1 MSVKELMEITG
12 KSRDVIIARIRKLFP
27 AIVFEP
33 RKKIELTENQGKAV
47 LESYESTFSIGE
59 PDDKPDKPV
68 GSPVKVMIT
77 GSLIKEL
84 SKLLSR
90 DELRQMLFNIPLS
103 EGRKLIEQDK
113 SSENKPEEESDADQ
127 E

>member
-1 MSVKELMEITG
+1 MTVKELMSITS

-27 AIVFEP
+27 DMEFRP
-33 RKKIELTENQGKAV
+33 RVKVELTEDQGKAV
-47 LESYESTFSIGE
+47 LESYEAGFTIGE
-59 PDDKPDKPV
+59 PDSKPDRPV
-68 GSPVKVMIT
+68 GNPVKVVVT
-77 GSLIKEL
+77 GALIKEL

-113 SSENKPEEESDADQ
+113 SSETEEK
-127 E
+127 